1 MMKKIFVISLF
12 AILFMQACKKD
23 QQLVDGKKPEENVS
37 EALEKYRNELINTPN
52 GWIAYLYTN
61 EIGGGYSFYLDFKKD
76 NVLSLKA
83 DYISGS
89 SQSTYRVKQVMA
101 PSIIFD
107 TYNSLHLLSDPDPSK
122 FGGETGVGYG
132 SDFEFEIRSQVGDT
146 IKLVGKK
153 RQTEFILVKATAA
166 DKAFYTNGD
175 LEELQTYLKAN
186 PNLYIL
192 DEKDNTKKM
201 QVTVN
206 TDVSSRQVSLA
217 VENNGAISSANA
229 SFSFSP
235 SGLLNKTLT
244 FGGNVFTHFT
254 WDKANKKLFWLT
266 STGKKFEVFVSDKP
280 IIPLHYLMG
289 TVSSSISI
297 PGTTTLPGSGQT
309 FITAYNLMRSRITA
323 GFSVPTIG
331 RDLSFSFNDANKT
344 FTVSLIVV
352 QNGTNAF
359 AANYTYSYTKSAS
372 GEYKFTGPPVVG
384 GGAGAAIQSIM
395 NAFILT
401 RLTAQTFTLEYYVD
415 AANGRTL
422 GNMISKDQPSFN
434 MTGLIQ

>member
-1 MMKKIFVISLF
+1 
-12 AILFMQACKKD
+12 
-23 QQLVDGKKPEENVS
+23 
-37 EALEKYRNELINTPN
+37 
-52 GWIAYLYTN
+52 
-61 EIGGGYSFYLDFKKD
+61 
-76 NVLSLKA
+76 
-83 DYISGS
+83 
-89 SQSTYRVKQVMA
+89 
-101 PSIIFD
+101 
-107 TYNSLHLLSDPDPSK
+107 
-122 FGGETGVGYG
+122 
-132 SDFEFEIRSQVGDT
+132 
-146 IKLVGKK
+146 
-153 RQTEFILVKATAA
+153 
-166 DKAFYTNGD
+166 
-175 LEELQTYLKAN
+175 
-186 PNLYIL
+186 
-192 DEKDNTKKM
+192 
-201 QVTVN
+201 
-206 TDVSSRQVSLA
+206 
-217 VENNGAISSANA
+217 
-229 SFSFSP
+229 
-235 SGLLNKTLT
+235 
-244 FGGNVFTHFT
+244 
-254 WDKANKKLFWLT
+254 
-266 STGKKFEVFVSDKP
+266 
-280 IIPLHYLMG
+280 MG

-372 GEYKFTGPPVVG
+372 GEYKFTGPPIVG

-395 NAFILT
+395 NSFILT